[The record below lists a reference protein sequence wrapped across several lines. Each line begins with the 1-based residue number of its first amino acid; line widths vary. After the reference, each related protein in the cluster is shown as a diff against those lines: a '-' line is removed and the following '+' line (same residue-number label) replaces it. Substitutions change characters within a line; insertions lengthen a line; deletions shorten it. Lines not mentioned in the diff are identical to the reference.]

1 MRLLLPTLNILKNK
15 NFKINRASVSYAE
28 SNHIGILYTYIDENK
43 QRVINEFVNKLKK
56 DGKRVDLLPAITNK
70 NADNRYFKTF
80 RLEEINSIGKW
91 SNNNVNLFIYQ
102 QYDFLIYPDLN
113 LIPEMENILIN
124 SFSKC
129 RIGFINEK
137 INLFEMILKS
147 DIEYDINHRLSK
159 LYNYLKKL
167 K

>member
-1 MRLLLPTLNILKNK
+1 M
-15 NFKINRASVSYAE
+15 
-28 SNHIGILYTYIDENK
+28 
-43 QRVINEFVNKLKK
+43 
-56 DGKRVDLLPAITNK
+56 DLLPAITNK

-129 RIGFINEK
+129 RIGFINQK
-137 INLFEMILKS
+137 MNLFEMILKS